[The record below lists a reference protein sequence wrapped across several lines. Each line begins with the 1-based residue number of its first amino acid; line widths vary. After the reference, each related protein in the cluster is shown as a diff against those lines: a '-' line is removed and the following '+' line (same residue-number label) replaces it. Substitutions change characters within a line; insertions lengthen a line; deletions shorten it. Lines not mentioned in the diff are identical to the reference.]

1 MLSNP
6 EAIEFYEKN
15 NNELYFY
22 ENVYRKVANCISD
35 YMTSHNE
42 IDSAMLLNYIEI
54 NDFPDK
60 DEISKEVTTLS
71 MEDNHIEE
79 CNEEVLK
86 NLLNTIVSEK
96 NRIHE
101 KETLEENL
109 KNKDPLDQARILA
122 DYIKRTKKNKK

>member
-1 MLSNP
+1 
-6 EAIEFYEKN
+6 
-15 NNELYFY
+15 
-22 ENVYRKVANCISD
+22 
-35 YMTSHNE
+35 MTSHSE
-42 IDSAMLLNYIEI
+42 IDSAMLLNYIEL